1 MKLGKFHLQESI
13 LTNQGLVYTRRPT
26 ATTPATRQNMFGPQA
41 QQQDFYS
48 TVSGLP
54 FSMGLDFSK
63 GPGKQFYK
71 PGYSEAPNR
80 PQLPIREKDG
90 MVELHHWSNKRR
102 KTIDPHFAGSG
113 PLNGVERKRGAK
125 ISFFGITPR
134 QSLRDPGTGYVK
146 ETGLG
151 SYEHIALIDP
161 KDLYPVFQDPDGLLQ
176 DVGSNWSKAEDI
188 IRDAGYKGYYT
199 TDDGS
204 GSAPLGNVATLFE
217 PIEVT
222 EVREDPGLS
231 RGTEGPTRSGEPIL
245 GSRSPIEPILSDTS
259 PGANPDGPRPDVI
272 PAEKPQVT
280 PEQYKK
286 AVVELIRPQFQ
297 IGLKGGELEDGISNF
312 NDAVEFAKKL
322 GVVVRLAMSQNE
334 LNTLL
339 KLDTGQDPSKM
350 GSFRGMFQRKGPK
363 KQGKG
368 TEGTIWAMKP
378 GAEKGDGTYV
388 TDIEA
393 LTTLLHE
400 ISHAITLGPLD
411 GKADQEVYSYFMN
424 RKQSEGTSFVGRSD
438 FTPPG
443 SFTESAIKP
452 LLDAEWEDMSPTQRK
467 AYVEI
472 VDLQENV
479 EAYSPKNPGE
489 RRAVR
494 FIRKVMANPGYS
506 QETKQAYQDYTRM
519 AAEFA
524 VDPVWV
530 YLINPKLAKK
540 LMPVTSKMIQQ
551 EFRKANNKVIQ
562 FYAHP
567 LAVVMAALVA
577 LEMAMDDDEERR
589 QQQMP
594 PGALN
599 APMAP
604 GMLSAQQA

>member
-1 MKLGKFHLQESI
+1 MLAEAEGITNDQIQEA
-13 LTNQGLVYTRRPT
+13 LPDADGDGTVNNQS
-26 ATTPATRQNMFGPQA
+26 
-41 QQQDFYS
+41 DS
-48 TVSGLP
+48 SGAYEN
-54 FSMGLDFSK
+54 GNRGAGGN
-63 GPGKQFYK
+63 GPG
-71 PGYSEAPNR
+71 
-80 PQLPIREKDG
+80 
-90 MVELHHWSNKRR
+90 
-102 KTIDPHFAGSG
+102 
-113 PLNGVERKRGAK
+113 
-125 ISFFGITPR
+125 
-134 QSLRDPGTGYVK
+134 
-146 ETGLG
+146 
-151 SYEHIALIDP
+151 
-161 KDLYPVFQDPDGLLQ
+161 
-176 DVGSNWSKAEDI
+176 
-188 IRDAGYKGYYT
+188 
-199 TDDGS
+199 
-204 GSAPLGNVATLFE
+204 
-217 PIEVT
+217 T
-222 EVREDPGLS
+222 E
-231 RGTEGPTRSGEPIL
+231 
-245 GSRSPIEPILSDTS
+245 SPSEPILSDTS

-280 PEQYKK
+280 PEQYKQ

-297 IGLKGGELEDGISNF
+297 VGLKGGELEDGISNF

-339 KLDTGQDPSKM
+339 KLDTGQDPAKL
-350 GSFRGMFQRKGPK
+350 GTARGMFQRKGPK

-378 GAEKGDGTYV
+378 GADKGDGTYV

-411 GKADQEVYSYFMN
+411 GKADQEVYSYFIN
-424 RKQSEGTSFVGRSD
+424 RKQSSKPGTGIVGRSD

-443 SFTESAIKP
+443 SFVDSAIKP
-452 LLDAEWEDMSPTQRK
+452 LLDADWEQMSPTQKK
-467 AYVEI
+467 AYAEI

-479 EAYSPKNPGE
+479 EAYSPKNPSE

-494 FIRKVMANPGYS
+494 FIRQVMANPGYS
-506 QETKQAYQDYTRM
+506 QETKQAYKDYTRM

-540 LMPVTSKMIQQ
+540 LMPATSKMIQQ

-604 GMLSAQQA
+604 GMLSQA